1 LKREAAFDRAR
12 RRVTDVRRRWT
23 AGRNCVDGDPLR
35 VDATMR
41 WMRRL
46 FAAMLLVLLWVAP
59 AAPAAVRVPPGVKL
73 QRYAQGIPN
82 PSNLAFDGHGR
93 LWATS
98 SGVQAAAADG
108 VWMVPRRGARP
119 RQVVSGL
126 FSALGLTW
134 HRRELY
140 VSHIVPHAT
149 FAPRHT
155 GRVVAYSGFDGR
167 RFARSRVVVDGL
179 PVGRHR
185 VDSIVAGPGGRLYLG
200 IGSESDHEPSSA
212 ALAGTVVS
220 FRPGGGGLRVEARG
234 LRNPYGL
241 AVAQGGRRL
250 LVSEHGR
257 DDLGLHSPPDELN
270 LVNLRGRARSYG
282 FPGCWGQGGAPCR
295 GTVGALARLAP
306 HSALGAVVATRRFGR
321 WGPSAFVTRF
331 GSTFRENPTGGDVVR
346 VPLARL
352 GRRRTAP
359 VHRFATG
366 FGHQEP
372 LGAALG
378 PGGALYVSLW
388 QSGRIV
394 RLVPKPPPHRAAA
407 AAKLTPPA
415 TLLRALAELLR
426 DLFTD

>member
-1 LKREAAFDRAR
+1 
-12 RRVTDVRRRWT
+12 
-23 AGRNCVDGDPLR
+23 
-35 VDATMR
+35 MR

-46 FAAMLLVLLWVAP
+46 PAALLLALLAVAP
-59 AAPAAVRVPPGVKL
+59 AASARVRLPDGVKL
-73 QRYAQGIPN
+73 ERYAQGIPN
-82 PSNLAFDGHGR
+82 PSNLTFDGRGR

-98 SGVQAAAADG
+98 AGVQAAAADG
-108 VWMVPRRGARP
+108 VWFVPRRGARP

-134 HRRELY
+134 YRRELY

-149 FAPRHT
+149 FAPQHT

-220 FRPGGGGLRVEARG
+220 FRPNGGGLRVEARG

-241 AVAQGGRRL
+241 AVGVGGDGVRGRL

-270 LVNLRGRARSYG
+270 LVNPRGGARSYG
-282 FPGCWGQGGAPCR
+282 FPNCWGQGGAPCR
-295 GTVGALARLAP
+295 GTVAPLARLAP
-306 HSALGAVVATRRFGR
+306 HSAPGAVVATRRFGR

-346 VPLARL
+346 VSLARL

-394 RLVPKPPPHRAAA
+394 RLVPKPPPRRAAA
-407 AAKLTPPA
+407 TAKVAAPA
-415 TLLRALAELLR
+415 TLLQALVDLLR
-426 DLFTD
+426 KLFTGG

>member
-1 LKREAAFDRAR
+1 
-12 RRVTDVRRRWT
+12 
-23 AGRNCVDGDPLR
+23 
-35 VDATMR
+35 MR
-41 WMRRL
+41 G
-46 FAAMLLVLLWVAP
+46 LLVVLLLAPVTAAPAP
-59 AAPAAVRVPPGVKL
+59 AAARVRVPAGVEM
-73 QRYAQGIPN
+73 QRYAKGIPN
-82 PSNLAFDGHGR
+82 PSNLAFDARGR

-98 SGVQAAAADG
+98 AGVQAAAADG
-108 VWMVPRRGARP
+108 VWLVPRRGARP

-220 FRPGGGGLRVEARG
+220 FRPGGGDLRTEARG

-241 AVAQGGRRL
+241 AVGVGGDGVRGRL

-270 LVNLRGRARSYG
+270 LVDPRGRARSYG
-282 FPGCWGQGGAPCR
+282 FPECWGQGGAPCR
-295 GTVGALARLAP
+295 GTIAPLARLAP
-306 HSALGAVVATRRFGR
+306 HSAPGAVVVARRFGR

-346 VPLARL
+346 VSLARL
-352 GRRRTAP
+352 GRRRTVP
-359 VHRFATG
+359 VQRFATG

-388 QSGRIV
+388 QSGRVV
-394 RLVPKPPPHRAAA
+394 RLVPRPRPRPQPVRAGATGAAA
-407 AAKLTPPA
+407 PA
-415 TLLRALAELLR
+415 SLLHALEALWR
-426 DLFTD
+426 VFF

>member
-1 LKREAAFDRAR
+1 MRPM
-12 RRVTDVRRRWT
+12 
-23 AGRNCVDGDPLR
+23 GRTLCI
-35 VDATMR
+35 
-41 WMRRL
+41 
-46 FAAMLLVLLWVAP
+46 FLLALLA
-59 AAPAAVRVPPGVKL
+59 AAPAAAGSVRVPAGVEL
-73 QRYAQGIPN
+73 QRYAKGIPN
-82 PSNLAFDGHGR
+82 PSNLAFDGRGR

-98 SGVQAAAADG
+98 AGVRAAGADG
-108 VWMVPRRGARP
+108 VWLVPRRGARP

-134 HRRELY
+134 YRRELY

-185 VDSIVAGPGGRLYLG
+185 VDSIVAGPAGRLYLG
-200 IGSESDHEPSSA
+200 IGSESDHDPSSS

-241 AVAQGGRRL
+241 AVGVGGDAVRGRL

-270 LVNLRGRARSYG
+270 LVRPRGPARWYG

-295 GTVGALARLAP
+295 GAVAPLARLAP
-306 HSALGAVVATRRFGR
+306 HSAPGAVVVARRFGR

-346 VPLARL
+346 ISLARL
-352 GRRRTAP
+352 GRRRSAP
-359 VHRFATG
+359 VQRFATG

-388 QSGRIV
+388 KSGRVV
-394 RLVPKPPPHRAAA
+394 RLVPEPSPPRPGAAA
-407 AAKLTPPA
+407 LAPP
-415 TLLRALAELLR
+415 TVLLRALAELFR
-426 DLFTD
+426 ALFD

>member
-1 LKREAAFDRAR
+1 
-12 RRVTDVRRRWT
+12 
-23 AGRNCVDGDPLR
+23 
-35 VDATMR
+35 
-41 WMRRL
+41 MRRL
-46 FAAMLLVLLWVAP
+46 PAILVLVLLAAVP
-59 AAPAAVRVPPGVKL
+59 AAPTAAARVRVPAGVEL
-73 QRYAQGIPN
+73 QRYTMGIPN
-82 PSNLAFDGHGR
+82 PSNLAFDGRGR

-98 SGVQAAAADG
+98 AGVQAAAADG
-108 VWMVPRRGARP
+108 VWLVPRRGARP

-149 FAPRHT
+149 FASGHT
-155 GRVVAYSGFDGR
+155 GRVMAYSGFDGR

-212 ALAGTVVS
+212 ELAGTVVS

-241 AVAQGGRRL
+241 AVAPGGRRL

-257 DDLGLHSPPDELN
+257 DDLGLHDPPDELN
-270 LVNLRGRARSYG
+270 LVEPRGRARWYG
-282 FPGCWGQGGAPCR
+282 FPECWGQGGAPCR
-295 GTVGALARLAP
+295 GAVAPLARLAP
-306 HSALGAVVATRRFGR
+306 HSAPGAVVVARRFGR

-331 GSTFRENPTGGDVVR
+331 GSTFRANPTGGDVVR
-346 VPLARL
+346 ISLAHL
-352 GRRRTAP
+352 GRRRSAP
-359 VHRFATG
+359 VQRFATG
-366 FGHQEP
+366 FGHQQP

-388 QSGRIV
+388 KSGRVV
-394 RLVPKPPPHRAAA
+394 RLVPRSSRPRSTGTGMAAPA
-407 AAKLTPPA
+407 A
-415 TLLRALAELLR
+415 LLEALVRLCRAL
-426 DLFTD
+426 F

>member
-1 LKREAAFDRAR
+1 MGPM
-12 RRVTDVRRRWT
+12 RRVLAIIV
-23 AGRNCVDGDPLR
+23 
-35 VDATMR
+35 
-41 WMRRL
+41 
-46 FAAMLLVLLWVAP
+46 LVLLATPP
-59 AAPAAVRVPPGVKL
+59 AAAARVRVPAGVEV
-73 QRYAQGIPN
+73 QRYARGIPN
-82 PSNLAFDGHGR
+82 PSNLAFDGRGR

-98 SGVQAAAADG
+98 AGVQAAAADG

-149 FAPRHT
+149 FASGHT

-167 RFARSRVVVDGL
+167 SFARSRVVVDGL

-212 ALAGTVVS
+212 ELAGTVVS
-220 FRPGGGGLRVEARG
+220 FRRSGGGLRVEARG

-241 AVAQGGRRL
+241 AVVQGGRRL

-257 DDLGLHSPPDELN
+257 DALGLRSPPDELN
-270 LVNLRGRARSYG
+270 LVGPRGRARSYG
-282 FPGCWGQGGAPCR
+282 FPACWGQGGAPCR
-295 GTVGALARLAP
+295 GSVAPLARLAP
-306 HSALGAVVATRRFGR
+306 HSAPGAVVVARRFGR

-346 VPLARL
+346 VSLARP
-352 GRRRTAP
+352 GRRGTAP
-359 VHRFATG
+359 VQRFVTG

-372 LGAALG
+372 LGAA
-378 PGGALYVSLW
+378 
-388 QSGRIV
+388 
-394 RLVPKPPPHRAAA
+394 
-407 AAKLTPPA
+407 
-415 TLLRALAELLR
+415 
-426 DLFTD
+426 

>member
-1 LKREAAFDRAR
+1 
-12 RRVTDVRRRWT
+12 
-23 AGRNCVDGDPLR
+23 
-35 VDATMR
+35 
-41 WMRRL
+41 MRRL
-46 FAAMLLVLLWVAP
+46 PAVLVLVLLA
-59 AAPAAVRVPPGVKL
+59 AAPAAAAARVRVPAGVEL
-73 QRYAQGIPN
+73 QRYATGIPN
-82 PSNLAFDGHGR
+82 PSNLAFDGRGR

-98 SGVQAAAADG
+98 AGVQAAGADG
-108 VWMVPRRGARP
+108 VWLVPRRGARP

-126 FSALGLTW
+126 FSALGLVW
-134 HRRELY
+134 YRRELY

-185 VDSIVAGPGGRLYLG
+185 LDSIVAGPAGRLYLG

-212 ALAGTVVS
+212 ELAGTVVS

-241 AVAQGGRRL
+241 AVDTVGTRPARL

-257 DDLGLHSPPDELN
+257 DDLGLHSPPDELD
-270 LVNLRGRARSYG
+270 LVTLRGRARWYG
-282 FPGCWGQGGAPCR
+282 FPGCWGQGGPACR
-295 GTVGALARLAP
+295 GAVAPLARLAP
-306 HSALGAVVATRRFGR
+306 HSAPGAVVVARRFGR

-346 VPLARL
+346 VSLARP
-352 GRRRTAP
+352 GRRRSAP
-359 VHRFATG
+359 VQRFATG

-388 QSGRIV
+388 KSGRVV
-394 RLVPKPPPHRAAA
+394 RLVPRRTPPPRAGATGIA
-407 AAKLTPPA
+407 PPMA
-415 TLLRALAELLR
+415 LLMALRELWRAVFPGVR
-426 DLFTD
+426 SNP

>member
-1 LKREAAFDRAR
+1 
-12 RRVTDVRRRWT
+12 
-23 AGRNCVDGDPLR
+23 
-35 VDATMR
+35 
-41 WMRRL
+41 MRRSL
-46 FAAMLLVLLWVAP
+46 AVMLLVLLA
-59 AAPAAVRVPPGVKL
+59 AAPGAAARVRVPDGVEL

-93 LWATS
+93 LWVTS
-98 SGVQAAAADG
+98 AGVQAAAADG
-108 VWMVPRRGARP
+108 VWLVPRRGARP

-134 HRRELY
+134 YRRKLY

-155 GRVVAYSGFDGR
+155 GRVVAYSGFDGH

-212 ALAGTVVS
+212 ELAGTVVS

-241 AVAQGGRRL
+241 AVAPGGRRL

-270 LVNLRGRARSYG
+270 LVRPRGRARWYG

-295 GTVGALARLAP
+295 GAVAPLARLAP
-306 HSALGAVVATRRFGR
+306 HSAPGAVVVVRRFGR

-352 GRRRTAP
+352 
-359 VHRFATG
+359 
-366 FGHQEP
+366 
-372 LGAALG
+372 
-378 PGGALYVSLW
+378 
-388 QSGRIV
+388 
-394 RLVPKPPPHRAAA
+394 
-407 AAKLTPPA
+407 
-415 TLLRALAELLR
+415 
-426 DLFTD
+426 

>member
-1 LKREAAFDRAR
+1 MGPM
-12 RRVTDVRRRWT
+12 RRVLAIIV
-23 AGRNCVDGDPLR
+23 
-35 VDATMR
+35 
-41 WMRRL
+41 
-46 FAAMLLVLLWVAP
+46 LVLLA
-59 AAPAAVRVPPGVKL
+59 AAPAAAARVHVPAGVKL
-73 QRYAQGIPN
+73 QRYAEGIPN

-93 LWATS
+93 LWAS
-98 SGVQAAAADG
+98 SAGVQAAGADG
-108 VWMVPRRGARP
+108 VWLVPRRGARP

-134 HRRELY
+134 HRGELY
-140 VSHIVPHAT
+140 VSSIVPDAT

-200 IGSESDHEPSSA
+200 IGSESDHDPSSA
-212 ALAGTVVS
+212 ELSGTVVA

-241 AVAQGGRRL
+241 AVAPGGRRL
-250 LVSEHGR
+250 LVSDHGR

-270 LVNLRGRARSYG
+270 LVDSRGPARWYG
-282 FPGCWGQGGAPCR
+282 FPQCWGQGGAPCR
-295 GTVGALARLAP
+295 GATAPLARLAP
-306 HSALGAVVATRRFGR
+306 HSAPGAVVVARRFGR

-346 VPLARL
+346 VSLAHL

-359 VHRFATG
+359 VQRFATG
-366 FGHQEP
+366 FGHEEP
-372 LGAALG
+372 LGATLG
-378 PGGALYVSLW
+378 PDGALYVSLW
-388 QSGRIV
+388 KSGRVV
-394 RLVPKPPPHRAAA
+394 RLVPRPPRATAA
-407 AAKLTPPA
+407 EVAPPIA
-415 TLLRALAELLR
+415 LLRALEELWR
-426 DLFTD
+426 A

>member
-1 LKREAAFDRAR
+1 
-12 RRVTDVRRRWT
+12 
-23 AGRNCVDGDPLR
+23 
-35 VDATMR
+35 MR
-41 WMRRL
+41 SMRRL
-46 FAAMLLVLLWVAP
+46 PAILVLVLLAAVP
-59 AAPAAVRVPPGVKL
+59 AAPTAAARVRVPAGVEL
-73 QRYAQGIPN
+73 QRYTMGIPN
-82 PSNLAFDGHGR
+82 PSNLAFDGRGR

-98 SGVQAAAADG
+98 AGVQAAAADG
-108 VWMVPRRGARP
+108 VWLVPRRGARS

-149 FAPRHT
+149 FASGHT
-155 GRVVAYSGFDGR
+155 GRVMAYSGFDGR

-212 ALAGTVVS
+212 ELAGTVVS

-241 AVAQGGRRL
+241 AVAPGGRRL

-257 DDLGLHSPPDELN
+257 DDLGLHDPPDELN
-270 LVNLRGRARSYG
+270 LVEPRGRARWYG
-282 FPGCWGQGGAPCR
+282 FPECWGQGGAPCR
-295 GTVGALARLAP
+295 GAVAPLARLAP
-306 HSALGAVVATRRFGR
+306 HSAPGAVVVARRFGR

-331 GSTFRENPTGGDVVR
+331 GSTFRANPTGGDVVR
-346 VPLARL
+346 ISLAHL
-352 GRRRTAP
+352 GRRRSAP
-359 VHRFATG
+359 VQRFATG
-366 FGHQEP
+366 FGHQQP

-388 QSGRIV
+388 KSGRVV
-394 RLVPKPPPHRAAA
+394 RLVPRSSRPRSTGTGMAAPA
-407 AAKLTPPA
+407 A
-415 TLLRALAELLR
+415 LLEALVRLCRAL
-426 DLFTD
+426 F

>member
-1 LKREAAFDRAR
+1 MCRLLAISLLALLAAA
-12 RRVTDVRRRWT
+12 
-23 AGRNCVDGDPLR
+23 P
-35 VDATMR
+35 
-41 WMRRL
+41 
-46 FAAMLLVLLWVAP
+46 P
-59 AAPAAVRVPPGVKL
+59 AAARVRVPAGVEL
-73 QRYAQGIPN
+73 QRYAKGIPN
-82 PSNLAFDGHGR
+82 PSNLAFDARGR

-98 SGVQAAAADG
+98 AGVEAAAADG
-108 VWMVPRRGARP
+108 VWLVKRRGARP

-134 HRRELY
+134 YRRELY

-241 AVAQGGRRL
+241 AVGVGGDGVRGRL

-270 LVNLRGRARSYG
+270 LVDPRGRARSYG
-282 FPGCWGQGGAPCR
+282 FPECWGQGGAPCR
-295 GTVGALARLAP
+295 GTIAPLARLAP
-306 HSALGAVVATRRFGR
+306 HSAPGAVVVARRFGR

-346 VPLARL
+346 VSLARL
-352 GRRRTAP
+352 GRRRTVP
-359 VHRFATG
+359 VQRFATG

-388 QSGRIV
+388 QSGRVV
-394 RLVPKPPPHRAAA
+394 RLVPRPRPQPVRAGATGAAA
-407 AAKLTPPA
+407 PA
-415 TLLRALAELLR
+415 SLLRALEALWR
-426 DLFTD
+426 AFF

>member
-1 LKREAAFDRAR
+1 
-12 RRVTDVRRRWT
+12 
-23 AGRNCVDGDPLR
+23 
-35 VDATMR
+35 MR

-46 FAAMLLVLLWVAP
+46 PAALLLALLAVAP
-59 AAPAAVRVPPGVKL
+59 AAAARVRVPDGVKL
-73 QRYAQGIPN
+73 ERYAQGIPN
-82 PSNLAFDGHGR
+82 PSNLAFDGRGR

-98 SGVQAAAADG
+98 AGVQAAAADG

-134 HRRELY
+134 HRGELY

-200 IGSESDHEPSSA
+200 IGSESDHDPSSA

-241 AVAQGGRRL
+241 AVGVGGDGVRGRL

-270 LVNLRGRARSYG
+270 LVNPRGRARSFG
-282 FPGCWGQGGAPCR
+282 FPDCWGQGGAPCR
-295 GTVGALARLAP
+295 GTVAPLARLAP
-306 HSALGAVVATRRFGR
+306 HSAPGAVVATRRFGR

-331 GSTFRENPTGGDVVR
+331 GSTFRENPTGGDLVR
-346 VPLARL
+346 VSLARL

-394 RLVPKPPPHRAAA
+394 RLVPKPPPRRAAA
-407 AAKLTPPA
+407 TAKVAAPA
-415 TLLRALAELLR
+415 TLLQALA
-426 DLFTD
+426 DLFRKLFAG

>member
-1 LKREAAFDRAR
+1 
-12 RRVTDVRRRWT
+12 
-23 AGRNCVDGDPLR
+23 
-35 VDATMR
+35 MR
-41 WMRRL
+41 PMRRPPAVL
-46 FAAMLLVLLWVAP
+46 VLVLVLLAVATAAAARGA
-59 AAPAAVRVPPGVKL
+59 AAPAAAARVRVPDGVKL
-73 QRYAQGIPN
+73 ERYAQGIPN
-82 PSNLAFDGHGR
+82 PSNLAFDGRGR

-98 SGVQAAAADG
+98 AGVQAAAADG
-108 VWMVPRRGARP
+108 VWLVPRRGARP

-167 RFARSRVVVDGL
+167 RFTRSRVVVDGL

-200 IGSESDHEPSSA
+200 IGSESDHGPSSA

-241 AVAQGGRRL
+241 AVAPRGRRL

-270 LVNLRGRARSYG
+270 LVEPRGRARWYG
-282 FPGCWGQGGAPCR
+282 FPACWGQGGAPCH
-295 GTVGALARLAP
+295 GAVAPLARLAP
-306 HSALGAVVATRRFGR
+306 HSAPGAVVVAKRFGR

-346 VPLARL
+346 VSLARL
-352 GRRRTAP
+352 GRRRTEP
-359 VHRFATG
+359 VQRFATG

-388 QSGRIV
+388 KSGRVV
-394 RLVPKPPPHRAAA
+394 RLVPRPRPAPPRAGATAPAGLAA
-407 AAKLTPPA
+407 PAA
-415 TLLRALAELLR
+415 LLRALEELLR
-426 DLFTD
+426 ALF

>member
-1 LKREAAFDRAR
+1 
-12 RRVTDVRRRWT
+12 
-23 AGRNCVDGDPLR
+23 
-35 VDATMR
+35 MR
-41 WMRRL
+41 PMRRL
-46 FAAMLLVLLWVAP
+46 LAIVVLVLLA
-59 AAPAAVRVPPGVKL
+59 AAPATSARVRVPAGVEL
-73 QRYAQGIPN
+73 QRYAKGIPN
-82 PSNLAFDGHGR
+82 PSNLAFDGRGR
-93 LWATS
+93 LWVTS
-98 SGVQAAAADG
+98 AGVQAAAADG
-108 VWMVPRRGARP
+108 VWLVPRRGARP

-134 HRRELY
+134 YRRALY

-167 RFARSRVVVDGL
+167 HFARSRVVLDGL

-185 VDSIVAGPGGRLYLG
+185 LDSIVAGPGGRLYLG
-200 IGSESDHEPSSA
+200 IGSESDHDASSA
-212 ALAGTVVS
+212 ELAGTVVS

-241 AVAQGGRRL
+241 AVASGGRRL

-257 DDLGLHSPPDELN
+257 DDLGLHNPPDELN
-270 LVNLRGRARSYG
+270 LVAPRGPARWYG
-282 FPGCWGQGGAPCR
+282 FPECWNQGGAPCR
-295 GTVGALARLAP
+295 GAVAPLARLAP
-306 HSALGAVVATRRFGR
+306 HSAPGAVVVARRFGR

-346 VPLARL
+346 ISLARL
-352 GRRRTAP
+352 GRRRSAP
-359 VHRFATG
+359 VQRFATG

-388 QSGRIV
+388 KSGRVV
-394 RLVPKPPPHRAAA
+394 RLVPRSSRPRSTGTRMAAPA
-407 AAKLTPPA
+407 A
-415 TLLRALAELLR
+415 LLEALVRLCRAL
-426 DLFTD
+426 F

>member
-1 LKREAAFDRAR
+1 MA
-12 RRVTDVRRRWT
+12 VI
-23 AGRNCVDGDPLR
+23 
-35 VDATMR
+35 
-41 WMRRL
+41 RRL
-46 FAAMLLVLLWVAP
+46 LATLLLLLLA
-59 AAPAAVRVPPGVKL
+59 AAPAAVADVRVPAGVKL
-73 QRYAQGIPN
+73 QRYAKGIPN
-82 PSNLAFDGHGR
+82 PSNLAFDGRGR

-98 SGVQAAAADG
+98 AGVQAAAADG
-108 VWMVPRRGARP
+108 VWLVPRRGARP
-119 RQVVSGL
+119 RHVVSGL

-185 VDSIVAGPGGRLYLG
+185 VDSIVPGPGGRLYLG
-200 IGSESDHEPSSA
+200 IGSESDHDPSSA

-241 AVAQGGRRL
+241 AVGVGGDDVRGRL
-250 LVSEHGR
+250 VVSEHGR

-270 LVNLRGRARSYG
+270 LVAPRGRARWYG

-295 GTVGALARLAP
+295 GAVAPLARLAP
-306 HSALGAVVATRRFGR
+306 HSAPGAVAVARRFGR

-346 VPLARL
+346 VSLARL

-359 VHRFATG
+359 VQRFATG

-378 PGGALYVSLW
+378 PDGALYVSLW
-388 QSGRIV
+388 KSGRIV
-394 RLVPKPPPHRAAA
+394 RLVPRPPAPRAAA
-407 AAKLTPPA
+407 TQRAAAPA
-415 TLLRALAELLR
+415 SLLQVLADLLRAL
-426 DLFTD
+426 F

>member
-1 LKREAAFDRAR
+1 M
-12 RRVTDVRRRWT
+12 
-23 AGRNCVDGDPLR
+23 AGI
-35 VDATMR
+35 
-41 WMRRL
+41 RRL
-46 FAAMLLVLLWVAP
+46 LATLLLLPLA
-59 AAPAAVRVPPGVKL
+59 AAPAAVAGVRVPAGVKL
-73 QRYAQGIPN
+73 QRYAKGIPS
-82 PSNLAFDGHGR
+82 PSNLAFDGRGR

-98 SGVQAAAADG
+98 AGVQAAAADG
-108 VWMVPRRGARP
+108 VWFVPRRGARP
-119 RQVVSGL
+119 RHVVSGL

-149 FAPRHT
+149 FAPRHS

-167 RFARSRVVVDGL
+167 RFRRSRIVVDGL

-220 FRPGGGGLRVEARG
+220 FRPGGGRLRVGARG
-234 LRNPYGL
+234 LRNPYGP
-241 AVAQGGRRL
+241 AVAPGGRRL

-270 LVNLRGRARSYG
+270 LVAPRGRARWYG
-282 FPGCWGQGGAPCR
+282 FPDCWGQGGAPCR
-295 GTVGALARLAP
+295 GAVAPLARLAP
-306 HSALGAVVATRRFGR
+306 HSAPGAVAVARRFGR

-331 GSTFRENPTGGDVVR
+331 GSTFRANPTGGDVVR
-346 VPLARL
+346 VSLARL

-359 VHRFATG
+359 VERFATG

-388 QSGRIV
+388 KSGRVV
-394 RLVPKPPPHRAAA
+394 RLVPRPVPPRATAA
-407 AAKLTPPA
+407 TAPPGAASLAAPA
-415 TLLRALAELLR
+415 ALLRALAE
-426 DLFTD
+426 

>member
-1 LKREAAFDRAR
+1 
-12 RRVTDVRRRWT
+12 
-23 AGRNCVDGDPLR
+23 
-35 VDATMR
+35 MR
-41 WMRRL
+41 PMRRL
-46 FAAMLLVLLWVAP
+46 LAIVVLVLLSATP
-59 AAPAAVRVPPGVKL
+59 AAGARVRVPAGMEL
-73 QRYAQGIPN
+73 QRYAKGIPN
-82 PSNLAFDGHGR
+82 PSNLAFDGRGR

-98 SGVQAAAADG
+98 AGVQAAGADG
-108 VWMVPRRGARP
+108 VWLVPRRGARP
-119 RQVVSGL
+119 RHVVTGL

-155 GRVVAYSGFDGR
+155 GRVIAYSGFDGR

-200 IGSESDHEPSSA
+200 IGSESDHDPSSA
-212 ALAGTVVS
+212 ELAGTVVS
-220 FRPGGGGLRVEARG
+220 FRPNGGGLRVEARG

-241 AVAQGGRRL
+241 AVGVGADGFRGRL

-270 LVNLRGRARSYG
+270 LVDPRGRARWYG
-282 FPGCWGQGGAPCR
+282 FPQCWGQGGAACH
-295 GTVGALARLAP
+295 GAVAPLARLSP
-306 HSALGAVVATRRFGR
+306 HSAPGAVVVARRFGR

-331 GSTFRENPTGGDVVR
+331 GSSFRENPSGGDVVR
-346 VPLARL
+346 VPLAGL

-359 VHRFATG
+359 ARRFATG

-394 RLVPKPPPHRAAA
+394 RLVPPRPRPRRAAA
-407 AAKLTPPA
+407 ASVAAPA
-415 TLLRALAELLR
+415 G
-426 DLFTD
+426 

>member
-1 LKREAAFDRAR
+1 MGP
-12 RRVTDVRRRWT
+12 V
-23 AGRNCVDGDPLR
+23 P
-35 VDATMR
+35 
-41 WMRRL
+41 RL
-46 FAAMLLVLLWVAP
+46 LALAVLVLLATAP
-59 AAPAAVRVPPGVKL
+59 AAGARVRVPAGVEL
-73 QRYAQGIPN
+73 QRYATGIPN
-82 PSNLAFDGHGR
+82 PSNLAFDGRGR

-98 SGVQAAAADG
+98 AGVEAAAADG
-108 VWMVPRRGARP
+108 VWLVARRGARP

-167 RFARSRVVVDGL
+167 RFTRSRVVVDGL

-200 IGSESDHEPSSA
+200 IGSESDNAPSSA
-212 ALAGTVVS
+212 AMAGTVVS
-220 FRPGGGGLRVEARG
+220 FRPSGRGLRVEARG

-241 AVAQGGRRL
+241 AVAQGGRL

-257 DDLGLHSPPDELN
+257 DDLGLRRPPEELN
-270 LVNLRGRARSYG
+270 VVEPRGRARWYG
-282 FPGCWGQGGAPCR
+282 FPECWDQGGAPCR
-295 GTVGALARLAP
+295 GAVAPLARMAP
-306 HSALGAVVATRRFGR
+306 HSAPGAVVVARRFGR

-359 VHRFATG
+359 VQRFATG

-388 QSGRIV
+388 KSGRVV
-394 RLVPKPPPHRAAA
+394 RLVPEPAPPRAREAA
-407 AAKLTPPA
+407 VAAPGA
-415 TLLRALAELLR
+415 LLRALAELLR
-426 DLFTD
+426 ALFRAP

>member
-1 LKREAAFDRAR
+1 
-12 RRVTDVRRRWT
+12 
-23 AGRNCVDGDPLR
+23 
-35 VDATMR
+35 
-41 WMRRL
+41 MRRL
-46 FAAMLLVLLWVAP
+46 LAALVLVLLA
-59 AAPAAVRVPPGVKL
+59 AAPAAGARVRVPAGVEL
-73 QRYAQGIPN
+73 QRYAKGIPN
-82 PSNLAFDGHGR
+82 PSNLAFDARGR

-98 SGVQAAAADG
+98 AGVQAADADG
-108 VWMVPRRGARP
+108 VWFVPRRGARP
-119 RQVVSGL
+119 RQVVGGL

-134 HRRELY
+134 YRRELY

-185 VDSIVAGPGGRLYLG
+185 VDSIVPGPGRRLYLG

-241 AVAQGGRRL
+241 AVAPGGTGVPDAL

-270 LVNLRGRARSYG
+270 LVRLRGPARSYG
-282 FPGCWGQGGAPCR
+282 FPECWGQGGAACR
-295 GTVGALARLAP
+295 GTVAALARLAP
-306 HSALGAVVATRRFGR
+306 HSAPGAVVVARRFGR

-359 VHRFATG
+359 VRRFATG

-388 QSGRIV
+388 KSGRVV
-394 RLVPKPPPHRAAA
+394 RLVPRRAPARAAEA
-407 AAKLTPPA
+407 RIAPPVA
-415 TLLRALAELLR
+415 LLLELRALVRA
-426 DLFTD
+426 LF